1 MDDTYNRL
9 LTVVAVSMKA
19 IEADYFNFRVADKE
33 NPIERERVY
42 CAELYHQMRQ
52 RFDGIGYYL
61 NNEPNKKGHPI
72 IEKLCGPVDPD
83 FVVHR
88 MGSMGPTD
96 NLAVIEVKRSRGDLS
111 GGVTKDMN
119 TINCMGTIE
128 NGYYGGIIVVF
139 GHLAERRRAS
149 LLRRIVELRSR
160 DLRRLTVFLQL
171 EAEANPEI
179 IEINK
184 R

>member
-9 LTVVAVSMKA
+9 LTVVAASMKA
-19 IEADYFNFRVADKE
+19 IEADYFNFRVADE
-33 NPIERERVY
+33 ERPIERERVY

-52 RFDGIGYYL
+52 RFDSIGYCL

-88 MGSMGPTD
+88 MGNMGPTD
-96 NLAVIEVKRSRGDLS
+96 NLAVIEVKRSQGDLS
-111 GGVTKDMN
+111 GGITKDMN

-128 NGYYGGIIVVF
+128 NGYYGGIIIVF
-139 GHLAERRRAS
+139 GYLAERRRAN
-149 LLRRIVELRSR
+149 LLERIVGLRSP
-160 DLRRLTVFLQL
+160 DLRRLTVFLQSGP
-171 EAEANPEI
+171 ETNPEI
-179 IEINK
+179 VELYK